1 MEAILQDDR
10 GGYSIKGRN
19 TLHSLGSLRD
29 AGHLEKLSVTEIDL
43 VTVRHIQQM
52 ASIRSVGWL
61 WLWCD
66 VTRRAMRHVIQLPGL
81 TVLDVLS
88 IQGPGELGCFSS
100 ARNLRE
106 FRANHYL
113 TEQDLLQVAKCESLQ
128 EIGAQNSTLTH
139 RSLAALLSLP
149 HLRSLDIEATAFN
162 DRMAKQLSY
171 SKTISSL
178 DIGATKLTGIGLRHI
193 ASMEGLHS
201 LDLWATSIAEKDLV
215 LLRELPQLEYI
226 SLGNYDGDVSLDPEQ
241 VVPVLMDLPSL
252 KRIWI
257 DGMFLTLDQI
267 ALLESK
273 LEVRYTNWNDEP

>member
-1 MEAILQDDR
+1 M
-10 GGYSIKGRN
+10 
-19 TLHSLGSLRD
+19 
-29 AGHLEKLSVTEIDL
+29 
-43 VTVRHIQQM
+43 RHI
-52 ASIRSVGWL
+52 V
-61 WLWCD
+61 
-66 VTRRAMRHVIQLPGL
+66 QLPGL

-88 IQGPGELGCFSS
+88 IQGPGKLGGFSS

-128 EIGAQNSTLTH
+128 EIGAQNSALTH

-178 DIGATKLTGIGLRHI
+178 DIGATKLSGTGLRHI
-193 ASMEGLHS
+193 ASMEGLQS
-201 LDLWATSIAEKDLV
+201 LDLWATSIAGKDLV

-226 SLGNYDGDVSLDPEQ
+226 SLGNYDGGVSLDPEQ
-241 VVPVLMDLPSL
+241 VVPLLMDLPSL
-252 KRIWI
+252 KRVWI
-257 DGMFLTLDQI
+257 DGMSLTLDQI

-273 LEVRYTNWNDEP
+273 LEVRYTNWNDAP